1 MAAVLLMPG
10 ACLLNNNGPFF
21 RPRIVQ
27 GISSACGVFVNGF
40 EVVSGVA
47 RQLALKVLT
56 KCLIYCVFSGA
67 ELAAHCGSGQL
78 HVD

>member
-1 MAAVLLMPG
+1 MVW
-10 ACLLNNNGPFF
+10 
-21 RPRIVQ
+21 
-27 GISSACGVFVNGF
+27 SKS
-40 EVVSGVA
+40 

-56 KCLIYCVFSGA
+56 KGMIYRVFSGA